1 MKKEEFEKLLG
12 EAARKFSDK
21 RTPKRPETQFKAGA
35 MWLWELLMSS
45 HDVIYYEQRLRADLM
60 DREGKVDE
68 WKESLIT
75 DTAVMM
81 ADRDAIMSDINETG
95 RLIDRFNAKSGTY
108 EKISNPLYQHL
119 KEKERSIGMQREHLG
134 LSNKVNVSR
143 IKESPKRGINDP
155 QNKLDEFIDGIT
167 G

>member
-1 MKKEEFEKLLG
+1 MKKEEFEKLLSD
-12 EAARKFSDK
+12 AAHKFSDK
-21 RTPKRPETQFKAGA
+21 KTPKRPETQFKAGA
-35 MWLWELLMSS
+35 MWLWELLMSG
-45 HDVIYYEQRLRADLM
+45 HDVIYYEERLRADLM

-75 DTAVMM
+75 DTAIMM
-81 ADRDAIMSDINETG
+81 ADRDAMMADINETG
-95 RLIDRFNAKSGTY
+95 RLIDRFNAKAGAY

-143 IKESPKRGINDP
+143 IKESPKETVDETDP
-155 QNKLDEFIDGIT
+155 MLQYYKGKNK
-167 G
+167 